1 MVDFDDRD
9 LVRHARDAGFS
20 EISLELR
27 VTVKNHKDPLPWER
41 FLHMSGNPL
50 QLTFQ
55 KALQQVLNAQEA
67 DELARHLRP
76 LVESGAGLERTAL
89 AYLTAVKD

>member
-27 VTVKNHKDPLPWER
+27 VSVKNRKDPVPWER
-41 FLHMSGNPL
+41 FLRTSGNPL
-50 QLTFQ
+50 QPSFRE
-55 KALQQVLNAQEA
+55 AVQQVLSAQEA

-76 LVESGAGLERTAL
+76 LVESGTGRERTAL
-89 AYLTAVKD
+89 AYLTAVKG